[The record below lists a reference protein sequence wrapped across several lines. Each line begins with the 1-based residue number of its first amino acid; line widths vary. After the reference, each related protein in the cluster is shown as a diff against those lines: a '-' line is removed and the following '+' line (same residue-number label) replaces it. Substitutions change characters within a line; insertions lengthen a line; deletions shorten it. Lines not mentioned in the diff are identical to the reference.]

1 MQVKFKKLHKKAII
15 PTKAHATSAGFDMV
29 AVTKTVTDKFV
40 EYDTQIATAIPEGHV
55 GLIFAN
61 SRVSKYDLDLAN
73 AVGVI
78 DSDYRGTIRFR
89 YKHTTHPQTAIL
101 AHKTKW
107 FDFVKNIEPVPVPF
121 HPKEFSVGDVVG
133 QLIIIPIPD
142 IEFIE
147 VEELDETDRG
157 EGGFGST
164 EKPVE
169 TVVSEDPAPVEP
181 VITPTKSSKKR
192 GRKPKK
198 SSYGN

>member
-1 MQVKFKKLHKKAII
+1 MQVKFKKLNKKAVI
-15 PTKAHATSAGFDMV
+15 PTKAHPTDAGFDMV
-29 AVTKTVTDKFV
+29 AVTKTVTDKYIEF
-40 EYDTQIATAIPEGHV
+40 DTGIAAAIPEGHC

-78 DSDYRGTIRFR
+78 DSHFRSSIRFR
-89 YKHTTHPQTAIL
+89 YKYTTQPSKGIL
-101 AHKTKW
+101 TDKTKY
-107 FDFVKNIEPVPVPF
+107 FGLVKNVEFIEIPF
-121 HPKEFSVGDVVG
+121 HPKEFNVGDVVG

-142 IEFIE
+142 VEFVE
-147 VEELDETDRG
+147 VDELDETDRG

-169 TVVSEDPAPVEP
+169 PVVEP
-181 VITPTKSSKKR
+181 VVETPQPSKKKR

-198 SSYGN
+198 K

>member
-1 MQVKFKKLHKKAII
+1 MQVKFKKLNKKAVI
-15 PTKAHATSAGFDMV
+15 PTKAHPTDAGFDMV
-29 AVTKTVTDKFV
+29 AVTKTVTDKYI
-40 EYDTQIATAIPEGHV
+40 EYDTGIATAIPEGHC

-73 AVGVI
+73 AVGII
-78 DSDYRGTIRFR
+78 DSHFRSSIRFR
-89 YKHTTHPQTAIL
+89 YKYTTQPSKGIL
-101 AHKTKW
+101 TDKTKY
-107 FDFVKNIEPVPVPF
+107 FGLVKNVEFIEIPF
-121 HPKEFSVGDVVG
+121 HPKEFNVGDVVG

-142 IEFIE
+142 VEFVE

-169 TVVSEDPAPVEP
+169 PVVEP
-181 VITPTKSSKKR
+181 VVETPQPSKKKR

-198 SSYGN
+198 K

>member
-1 MQVKFKKLHKKAII
+1 MQVKFKKLNKKAVI
-15 PTKAHATSAGFDMV
+15 PTKAHTASAGFDMV

-55 GLIFAN
+55 GLLFAN

-73 AVGVI
+73 AVGVV
-78 DSDYRGTIRFR
+78 DADYRGTIRFR
-89 YKHTTHPQTAIL
+89 YKHTIQPQTGIC
-101 AHKTKW
+101 AHKTKY
-107 FDFVKNIEPVPVPF
+107 FDLVKDVEPVPIPF
-121 HPKEFSVGDVVG
+121 HPKEFNVGDVIG

-142 IEFIE
+142 VEFVE
-147 VEELDETDRG
+147 VDELDETDRG

-169 TVVSEDPAPVEP
+169 PVVEP
-181 VITPTKSSKKR
+181 VVETPQPSKKKR

-198 SSYGN
+198 K